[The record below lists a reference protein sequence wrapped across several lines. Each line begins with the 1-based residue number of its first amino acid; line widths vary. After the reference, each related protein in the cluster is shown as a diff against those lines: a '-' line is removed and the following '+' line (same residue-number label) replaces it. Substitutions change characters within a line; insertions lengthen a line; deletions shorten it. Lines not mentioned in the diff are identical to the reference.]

1 MRVSARNCLKS
12 LDRAK
17 TEPYEQTKRAEEA
30 PILACCANE
39 CALETPSELLFRQ
52 FPMNVLGNPE
62 SMRRAGALRP
72 RSVLAGS
79 YLSSAR
85 HRVAQ
90 RVVLRPFQP
99 LRVVLNPR
107 VVAFRRNAELH
118 QVALGAHSEHTH
130 LPILCLLMAMLTV
143 CQLSKLLASLGAD
156 DGLEC
161 VLEGLS
167 RMGDH
172 RLRLPRE
179 DFFGHLGHG
188 LFGSHGALLLSRLA
202 VGRASFHLCSSSKP
216 AVTSL

>member
-1 MRVSARNCLKS
+1 MAPQTGAMRVSARNCLKS

-79 YLSSAR
+79 YLSLAR
-85 HRVAQ
+85 HRVAE
-90 RVVLRPFQP
+90 RVVLRPFLLAFHP

-118 QVALGAHSEHTH
+118 QVALGAHPEHTH
-130 LPILCLLMAMLTV
+130 LPILCLLWRCSPFANSLSCWPASVLATLSSAFSKGSLVWATIAFACLERTSSAISATV
-143 CQLSKLLASLGAD
+143 CSGLMVLS
-156 DGLEC
+156 
-161 VLEGLS
+161 
-167 RMGDH
+167 
-172 RLRLPRE
+172 
-179 DFFGHLGHG
+179 
-188 LFGSHGALLLSRLA
+188 
-202 VGRASFHLCSSSKP
+202 SFP
-216 AVTSL
+216 A